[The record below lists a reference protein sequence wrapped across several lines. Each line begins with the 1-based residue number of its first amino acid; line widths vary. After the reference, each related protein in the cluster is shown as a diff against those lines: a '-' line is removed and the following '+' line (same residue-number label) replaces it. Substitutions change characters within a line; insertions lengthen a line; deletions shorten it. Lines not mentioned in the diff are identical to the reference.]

1 MTAEA
6 RHVGGEK
13 QIPDVVFHRFA
24 AFMGKRGVGLLV
36 FSIPRQRSPRPAW
49 RLAFRFFRW
58 ATTERWAGVVT
69 ENWQELRCTF
79 GEITLSTD
87 PSSTNAYDAAG
98 RACADAWG
106 ITPNS
111 KAALRA
117 VAAYLIADRLSAPSA
132 GADLASMRM
141 IVAHELGDASA
152 AKLDRG
158 VLIAIGQAVTKAAMV

>member
-87 PSSTNAYDAAG
+87 PSSTNAA
-98 RACADAWG
+98 
-106 ITPNS
+106 T
-111 KAALRA
+111 
-117 VAAYLIADRLSAPSA
+117 
-132 GADLASMRM
+132 
-141 IVAHELGDASA
+141 
-152 AKLDRG
+152 LDGYEHLFVDPRG
-158 VLIAIGQAVTKAAMV
+158 GEHRTTILN